1 MNGLDKDSFLRL
13 AREAG
18 LPVSDKFDGIGYV
31 WCSDEYP
38 IDEPLQRFANLVA
51 AAERNRTWTQ
61 DHWTEYEHSIA
72 AAEREA
78 CAKLCDALKNPID
91 DPLAPVG
98 QYESGGYITAEFLA
112 DAIRA
117 RGNDAA

>member
-1 MNGLDKDSFLRL
+1 MSGLKRDDIIRM

-18 LPVSDKFDGIGYV
+18 LYTKCEVHSAVPFDQLL
-31 WCSDEYP
+31 E
-38 IDEPLQRFANLVA
+38 RFAALV
-51 AAERNRTWTQ
+51 
-61 DHWTEYEHSIA
+61 A

-98 QYESGGYITAEFLA
+98 QYESGCYITAEFLA

-117 RGNDAA
+117 RGQQENG